1 MPNLFCPHCGRRIDA
16 TDLRSGETVH
26 CPCCKKSFINTLK
39 ESPKVATARSASP
52 KAVETIAGIPK
63 GAFFIAVAI
72 VFVGVI
78 GAIVYYQSTRFEI
91 LNQENVVY
99 RIDRHTG
106 KMAIINKFG
115 KLTEVEEPKEMVQ
128 TPERNLTQSERSE
141 VTGRGSLTN
150 YGTFSGDM
158 YNGNTDV
165 VVTGFTVEI
174 QYTNVLDENDVV
186 SRRYRCT
193 TTVSPLKSSSFSC
206 NVVAFGKEYEFKGW
220 YISDVKGRD
229 VKND

>member
-1 MPNLFCPHCGRRIDA
+1 MQRLFCPHCGRQINA
-16 TDLRSGETVH
+16 TDLRSGQTVD
-26 CPCCKKSFINTLK
+26 CPYCNKSFINTPK
-39 ESPKVATARSASP
+39 ESPQFVTARPTSTKS
-52 KAVETIAGIPK
+52 VETIVGIPK
-63 GAFFIAVAI
+63 GAFLIAVAI
-72 VFVGVI
+72 VFVGVM

-91 LNQENVVY
+91 VNQENVAY

-106 KMAIINKFG
+106 KVAIINKFG
-115 KLTEVEEPKEMVQ
+115 KLTEVKEAKEEVRA
-128 TPERNLTQSERSE
+128 PERNLTQSERSE
-141 VTGRGSLTN
+141 VTGRGSLTS

-174 QYTNVLDENDVV
+174 QYKNSLDENDVV

-206 NVVAFGKEYEFKGW
+206 SVVAFDKEYEFKGW